1 MFSELT
7 IAYLFLGGVAAGSL
21 LFLSL
26 SQLARALMWNPGPT
40 EASGAA
46 PEFLEASEANPD
58 SAAVRG
64 AGAGP
69 GSSDVT
75 DQSACQRA
83 GARPRFLPSFAVVSE
98 RFYTL
103 AYGATAVVMGLG
115 MLCLAFDLP
124 HPDRAVLLFAYP
136 TSSVLSVGSL
146 ILGFSLLYTA
156 LFAVHYCLC
165 PLRWLVRFRAAFAL
179 VGIAAALAMALYPGI
194 LLMTMPAD
202 QAWHSALVPV
212 LFTLSAFS
220 TGIALLTICFVLR
233 IRDRGTAR
241 MIRSLVALDPWLIAI
256 KVVATLGYLAAATYL
271 LQSWSLVE
279 ELLFGRGSMVFWLGY
294 AACGLVAPFVLER
307 MTRKRPTDGL
317 LLGLSVLLLIGGYCL
332 RVAVV
337 GLQS

>member
-26 SQLARALMWNPGPT
+26 SQLARAL
-40 EASGAA
+40 A
-46 PEFLEASEANPD
+46 
-58 SAAVRG
+58 RK
-64 AGAGP
+64 GAGP
-69 GSSDVT
+69 SDAP
-75 DQSACQRA
+75 DQPTGQCA
-83 GARPRFLPSFAVVSE
+83 GTGRPRFLPSFAAASE
-98 RFYTL
+98 RFYGL

-115 MLCLAFDLP
+115 ILCLAFDLP

-165 PLRWLVRFRAAFAL
+165 PLRWLARFRTVFAL

-220 TGIALLTICFVLR
+220 TGIALLTMCFVVR
-233 IRDRGTAR
+233 SRDRGTAR
-241 MIRSLVALDPWLIAI
+241 MVRSLVALDPWLIAV
-256 KVVATLGYLAAATYL
+256 KVVATLGYLVAAAYL
-271 LQSWSLVE
+271 LQSWHLVE

-294 AACGLVAPFVLER
+294 AACGLAAPFVLER
-307 MTRKRPTDGL
+307 MARKRPTDGL
-317 LLGLSVLLLIGGYCL
+317 LLGLSALLLIGGYCL